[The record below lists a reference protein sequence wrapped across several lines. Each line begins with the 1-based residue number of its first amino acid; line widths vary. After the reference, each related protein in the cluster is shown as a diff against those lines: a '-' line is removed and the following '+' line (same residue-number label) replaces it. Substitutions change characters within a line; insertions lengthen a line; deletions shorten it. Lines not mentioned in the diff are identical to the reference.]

1 MNLYECITILDAGL
15 NDDAINEAIEKI
27 QGIITK
33 GGGEILK
40 TDQWGRR
47 KLAYEIN
54 HHSRGYYVL
63 FVYHAPSDVN
73 RKMEDTFKVYD
84 PVIKFMLMRLDKKQ
98 ASGTLKALEA
108 EKAAK
113 AAAEA
118 APAAA
123 AAPAPAEAEA
133 KEAAPEAPVAEKT
146 EAPAD
151 STEQE

>member
-15 NDDAINEAIEKI
+15 NDDAINEAIKKI

-54 HHSRGYYVL
+54 HHSRGFYVL
-63 FVYHAPSDVN
+63 FVYRAPSDVN
-73 RKMEDTFKVYD
+73 RKIEDTFKVYD

-98 ASGTLKALEA
+98 AAGTLKALEA

-113 AAAEA
+113 AAAA
-118 APAAA
+118 AAAA
-123 AAPAPAEAEA
+123 AAPAPVDTPADSPAD
-133 KEAAPEAPVAEKT
+133 AEKT
-146 EAPAD
+146 EEPAAT
-151 STEQE
+151 TEQE

>member
-15 NDDAINEAIEKI
+15 NDETINEAIEKI

-40 TDQWGRR
+40 TDKWGRR

-54 HHSRGYYVL
+54 HHSRGFYVL
-63 FVYHAPSDVN
+63 FLYRAPSDVN
-73 RKMEDTFKVYD
+73 RKIEDTFKVFD

-108 EKAAK
+108 EKKAK
-113 AAAEA
+113 A
-118 APAAA
+118 AAA
-123 AAPAPAEAEA
+123 AAPAPADTPAD
-133 KEAAPEAPVAEKT
+133 APADAEKT
-146 EAPAD
+146 EEPAAT
-151 STEQE
+151 TEQE

>member
-15 NDDAINEAIEKI
+15 NDETINEAIEKV

-40 TDQWGRR
+40 TDKWGRR

-54 HHSRGYYVL
+54 RHSRGFYVL
-63 FVYHAPSDVN
+63 FLYRAPSDVN
-73 RKMEDTFKVYD
+73 RKIEDTFKVFD

-108 EKAAK
+108 EKKAK
-113 AAAEA
+113 AV
-118 APAAA
+118 AA
-123 AAPAPAEAEA
+123 AAPAPADTPAD
-133 KEAAPEAPVAEKT
+133 APADAEKT
-146 EAPAD
+146 EEPAAT
-151 STEQE
+151 TEQE

>member
-15 NDDAINEAIEKI
+15 NDEAINEAIEKI

-54 HHSRGYYVL
+54 HHSRGFYVL
-63 FVYHAPSDVN
+63 FLYYAPSDVN
-73 RKMEDTFKVYD
+73 RKIEDTFKVYD

-98 ASGTLKALEA
+98 AAGTLKALEA

-113 AAAEA
+113 AAA
-118 APAAA
+118 A
-123 AAPAPAEAEA
+123 AAPAPVDTPADSPAD
-133 KEAAPEAPVAEKT
+133 AEKT
-146 EAPAD
+146 EEPAAT
-151 STEQE
+151 TEQE

>member
-54 HHSRGYYVL
+54 HHSRGFYVL
-63 FVYHAPSDVN
+63 FLYRAPSDVN
-73 RKMEDTFKVYD
+73 RKIEDTFKVYD

-108 EKAAK
+108 EKTAK
-113 AAAEA
+113 AK
-118 APAAA
+118 AA
-123 AAPAPAEAEA
+123 AAPAPVDTPAD
-133 KEAAPEAPVAEKT
+133 APADAEKT
-146 EAPAD
+146 EEPAAT
-151 STEQE
+151 TEQE